1 MYINLSAMSYPFK
14 SLFDNSSCQAKPMNL
29 YKTIIN
35 VFTANLAKLK
45 NCNLKILKNKQ
56 ILIDVE

>member
-1 MYINLSAMSYPFK
+1 MSYPSK
-14 SLFDNSSCQAKPMNL
+14 SLIDNTSCQAKPMNL

-45 NCNLKILKNKQ
+45 YCNLKILINKQ
-56 ILIDVE
+56 ILMDVE